1 MYNTLLNDFEEDG
14 NSSAEAGFRKVATDG
29 EATEAEAPAS
39 ENAAAEATVTPPV
52 VAKRAKRV
60 AVVADTNESWSDDPV
75 RMYLTQMG
83 EIPLLTRAEEIRLA
97 KKIEDTRRLFR
108 ARLLECDYVIQA
120 AYKTLKRVRDGE
132 LPFDRT
138 VQVSVTDRLEKE
150 QILGRLP
157 FNLGTVSTLL
167 KRNRHDYRTAICKT
181 KASDQRKKAWASL
194 AHRRRRAVRL
204 IEELGLRT
212 HRIEPMIRTLE
223 DFSRRIDELQGEIKK
238 SRSERQ
244 SADVR
249 EPLVDEYRS
258 ILIATQETPTSLR
271 NRVEQL
277 SIVYSDYQQAKREL
291 SEGNLRLVV
300 SIAKKYRNRGL
311 SFLDL
316 IQEGNAGLMR
326 AVDKFEYRRG
336 FKFCTYATWWI
347 RQAITRAVADQSRT
361 IRIPVHMVETMS
373 RVRTVSRQ
381 LLQELGR
388 EPTLEETARRAQT
401 TVDEARRVLAMSR
414 YPISLDRPVGNSED
428 SQFGDLLPDSGAESP
443 ATGASQEMLRGRIN
457 AVLKTLSYRE
467 REIIKLRY
475 GLGDGYSYTLE
486 EVGHIF
492 KVTRERIRQIEAKA
506 VRKLQQPSRSQEL
519 VGFLD

>member
-1 MYNTLLNDFEEDG
+1 LFEVLLDDMNDDVTRVAEEDDLEDKEAVDEDDLALDDD
-14 NSSAEAGFRKVATDG
+14 SELAFSAEVDQDDFLGDDV
-29 EATEAEAPAS
+29 E
-39 ENAAAEATVTPPV
+39 V
-52 VAKRAKRV
+52 
-60 AVVADTNESWSDDPV
+60 ESWSDDPV

-83 EIPLLTRAEEIRLA
+83 EIPLLTRAEEIHLA
-97 KKIEDTRRLFR
+97 RKIEITRAKFR
-108 ARLLECDYVIQA
+108 RKLLECDYILRDAV
-120 AYKTLKRVRDGE
+120 KVLRRVHEGE

-138 VQVSVTDRLEKE
+138 VQVSVTDKLEKD

-157 FNLGTVSTLL
+157 LNLKTLEAL
-167 KRNRHDYRTAICKT
+167 MKRNQRDFRIATSKSRRVTLRRTAWKRLGRT
-181 KASDQRKKAWASL
+181 
-194 AHRRRRAVRL
+194 RAKCVRL
-204 IEELGLRT
+204 VEELGLRT
-212 HRIEPMIRTLE
+212 QRIESRIEVLAQ
-223 DFSRRIDELQGEIKK
+223 FSHRADELKATIEAHKK
-238 SRSERQ
+238 SRGPVAER
-244 SADVR
+244 R
-249 EPLVDEYRS
+249 PLVDELRRTLVS
-258 ILIATQETPTSLR
+258 LQETPTSLR
-271 NRVEQL
+271 NRVRLVRE
-277 SIVYSDYQQAKREL
+277 VYKEYQQAKRGL

-373 RVRTVSRQ
+373 RVRNVARE
-381 LLQELGR
+381 LLQEFGR
-388 EPTLEETARRAQT
+388 EPTLEETATRAQT

-428 SQFGDLLPDSGAESP
+428 SQFGDLLPDSAARSP
-443 ATGASQEMLRGRIN
+443 AIGANQDMLRNRIN
-457 AVLKTLSYRE
+457 KVLKTLSYRE

>member
-1 MYNTLLNDFEEDG
+1 MYTLIEDFEDDARSVG
-14 NSSAEAGFRKVATDG
+14 GDAFDPGAVD
-29 EATEAEAPAS
+29 
-39 ENAAAEATVTPPV
+39 
-52 VAKRAKRV
+52 
-60 AVVADTNESWSDDPV
+60 VVADDDDDADLLPDINDADGEDASDLSANDLVEEALDGESWSDDPV

-83 EIPLLTRAEEIRLA
+83 EIPLLTRKQEIELA
-97 KKIEDTRRLFR
+97 KRIERTRQRFR
-108 ARLLECDYVIQA
+108 AKLLECNYVIQS
-120 AYKTLKRVRDGE
+120 AYKVLKRVHNGE

-138 VQVSVTDRLEKE
+138 VQVSVTDRLEKD

-157 FNLGTVSTLL
+157 HNLRTLEVVL
-167 KRNRHDYRTAICKT
+167 QRNRRDYLVALNKRQA
-181 KASDQRKKAWASL
+181 KAKRKQAWQRL
-194 AHRRRRAVRL
+194 GRGRRRAVRL
-204 IEELGLRT
+204 VEELGLRT
-212 HRIEPMIRTLE
+212 QRIEPLIRTLDE
-223 DFSRRIDELQGEIKK
+223 FSRRIDDLFFKIAEHKK
-238 SRSERQ
+238 AKGPAEER
-244 SADVR
+244 AAW
-249 EPLVDEYRS
+249 LNEYRNL
-258 ILIATQETPTSLR
+258 LIATQESPTSLR
-271 NRVEQL
+271 RRVRFLKEE
-277 SIVYSDYQQAKREL
+277 YSHYQQAKREL

-373 RVRTVSRQ
+373 RVRNVSRQ

-388 EPTLEETARRAQT
+388 EPTIEETARRSNT
-401 TVDEARRVLAMSR
+401 TVEEARRVLAMSR

-428 SQFGDLLPDSGAESP
+428 SHFGDLLPDGGAESP

-457 AVLKTLSYRE
+457 KVLKTLSYRE

>member
-1 MYNTLLNDFEEDG
+1 LYDALLDDMHDDLASAVDAEIADKTNEDEDELEVIDDVADDADDTKDDDMDL
-14 NSSAEAGFRKVATDG
+14 SAED
-29 EATEAEAPAS
+29 E
-39 ENAAAEATVTPPV
+39 
-52 VAKRAKRV
+52 
-60 AVVADTNESWSDDPV
+60 NESWSDDPV

-83 EIPLLTRAEEIRLA
+83 EIPLLTRKEEISLA
-97 KKIEDTRRLFR
+97 KRIEVTRSAFRCRLM
-108 ARLLECDYVIQA
+108 ECDYVIRQA
-120 AYKTLKRVRDGE
+120 AKILSRVHRGE

-138 VQVSVTDRLEKE
+138 VQVSVTDRLEKD

-157 FNLGTVSTLL
+157 HNLQTLQRL
-167 KRNRHDYRTAICKT
+167 LAQNRQDYRIALSRSQ
-181 KASDQRKKAWASL
+181 KASKRREAWRRLGRRRKKAVQL
-194 AHRRRRAVRL
+194 V
-204 IEELGLRT
+204 EELGLRT
-212 HRIEPMIRTLE
+212 QRIEPLIRTLE
-223 DFSRRIDELQGEIKK
+223 EFSARIDELQARLPELKRDK
-238 SRSERQ
+238 NSPEAAQ
-244 SADVR
+244 
-249 EPLVDEYRS
+249 LLTEYRM
-258 ILIATQETPTSLR
+258 ILQSTQETPRSLR
-271 NRVEQL
+271 NRVQYL
-277 SIVYSDYQQAKREL
+277 RRVYSEYQRAKRGL

-373 RVRTVSRQ
+373 RVRNVSRQ
-381 LLQELGR
+381 LLQQLGR
-388 EPTLEETARRAQT
+388 EPTIEETARAAECAI
-401 TVDEARRVLAMSR
+401 DEARRVLAMSR

-428 SQFGDLLPDSGAESP
+428 SHFGDLLPDGGAQNP
-443 ATGASQEMLRGRIN
+443 ATGAAQEMLRTRISK
-457 AVLKTLSYRE
+457 VLKTLSYRE

-519 VGFLD
+519 IGFLD